1 MENNEFVKAYMN
13 MAERREPHSK
23 FKSTRLSGERKKQ
36 EAAYRE
42 ARVEVLRKLYED
54 NPVEEEKVCTYEDP
68 IDKRKN
74 CYEMDAID
82 ENPYSPFNDLEALE
96 NKMPLKSDFF

>member
-1 MENNEFVKAYMN
+1 MENNEFVRAYMN

-54 NPVEEEKVCTYEDP
+54 NPVEEERNSQRSCVQPTRAGSVVRCHH
-68 IDKRKN
+68 
-74 CYEMDAID
+74 
-82 ENPYSPFNDLEALE
+82 
-96 NKMPLKSDFF
+96 